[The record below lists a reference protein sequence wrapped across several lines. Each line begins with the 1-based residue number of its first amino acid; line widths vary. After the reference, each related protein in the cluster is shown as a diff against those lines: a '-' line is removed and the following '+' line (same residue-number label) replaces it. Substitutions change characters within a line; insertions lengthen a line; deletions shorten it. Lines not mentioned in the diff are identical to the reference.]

1 MNNLTRCLILLTLLG
16 IAFAKYHIVIV
27 AGQSNCLNIHTR
39 ASDLPACEADSLV
52 PFFYDLYYPPG
63 FAPNDLVCTSDNTWE
78 KLKVVKGDEA
88 RTTAYSFFGP
98 EMTLART
105 LLDNMDSVAIFK
117 YGVAGSDLAYDWGLA
132 VDGGPE
138 IFDKFVTKIR
148 LAEAAMDAAGHD
160 HEWLAATW
168 MQGESDADNLNQASN
183 YYRNLGYF
191 MKCLRDTLKVPDLP
205 FVIGLVADELP
216 LNSYPYREK
225 VLDAQH
231 RRADADDHALV
242 VNTADFEMDT
252 DNVHFNSNG
261 VMDLGEG
268 FAQAILALTAG
279 TAILPGRMEAE
290 NELKLLP
297 NPVNGLAVAEF
308 VLEVSA
314 ELTLHLYDLRGHM
327 ILKRHYGTYSEGKH
341 RLLIPVNNLN
351 SGLYIVRISTGTKVM
366 TNKLNILK

>member
-1 MNNLTRCLILLTLLG
+1 
-16 IAFAKYHIVIV
+16 
-27 AGQSNCLNIHTR
+27 
-39 ASDLPACEADSLV
+39 
-52 PFFYDLYYPPG
+52 
-63 FAPNDLVCTSDNTWE
+63 
-78 KLKVVKGDEA
+78 
-88 RTTAYSFFGP
+88 
-98 EMTLART
+98 
-105 LLDNMDSVAIFK
+105 
-117 YGVAGSDLAYDWGLA
+117 
-132 VDGGPE
+132 
-138 IFDKFVTKIR
+138 
-148 LAEAAMDAAGHD
+148 
-160 HEWLAATW
+160 
-168 MQGESDADNLNQASN
+168 
-183 YYRNLGYF
+183 
-191 MKCLRDTLKVPDLP
+191 
-205 FVIGLVADELP
+205 
-216 LNSYPYREK
+216 
-225 VLDAQH
+225 
-231 RRADADDHALV
+231 
-242 VNTADFEMDT
+242 MDT